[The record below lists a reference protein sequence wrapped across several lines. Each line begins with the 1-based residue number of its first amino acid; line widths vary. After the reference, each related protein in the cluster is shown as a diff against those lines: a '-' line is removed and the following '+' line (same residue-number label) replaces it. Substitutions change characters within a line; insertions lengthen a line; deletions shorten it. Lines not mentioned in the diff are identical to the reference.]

1 MYIVFLAPETSKSDI
16 KNLYTEICKKIEDSK
31 NNLYDGT
38 FPHDTGAHEDHA
50 SQLTKEIKKADAIVV
65 EATQSNFNLGR
76 LITLALQQH
85 KPVLMLQKELNS
97 TPIVIGSSRL
107 VNVKTYKNTKEDLDE
122 ILKDFFK
129 VAKKQRLTYRF
140 NLMLSRDI
148 DIYLNDKAHEFGIS
162 KADYIRELIA
172 KDMGEL

>member
-1 MYIVFLAPETSKSDI
+1 MYIVFLAPETSQTDTK
-16 KNLYTEICKKIEDSK
+16 KLYTAICNKIKDAK
-31 NNLYDGT
+31 NTLYDGT

-50 SQLTKEIKKADAIVV
+50 SALTKEIKKSDALVV

-85 KPVLMLQKELNS
+85 KPVLMLQKEVNS

-107 VNVKTYKNTKEDLDE
+107 VNVKSYKNTNEDVEE

-148 DIYLNDKAHEFGIS
+148 DIYLNDRAHEFGIS
-162 KADYIRELIA
+162 KADYIRELII
-172 KDMGEL
+172 KDMGA

>member
-1 MYIVFLAPETSKSDI
+1 MYIVFLAPETANDNI
-16 KNLYTEICKKIEDSK
+16 KKLYKEICKKIEDSK
-31 NNLYDGT
+31 NILYDGT

-50 SQLTKEIKKADAIVV
+50 SQLTKEIKKADALIV

-85 KPVLMLQKELNS
+85 KPVLMLQKEVNS

-107 VNVKTYKNTKEDLDE
+107 VNVKSYKNTSEDLDNL
-122 ILKDFFK
+122 LKDFIK

-148 DIYLNDKAHEFGIS
+148 DIYLNDKAHEFAIS
-162 KADYIRELIA
+162 KADYIRELIS
-172 KDMGEL
+172 KDMGE

>member
-1 MYIVFLAPETSKSDI
+1 MYIVFLAPETANDNI
-16 KNLYTEICKKIEDSK
+16 KKLYKEICKKIEDSK
-31 NNLYDGT
+31 NTLYDGT

-50 SQLTKEIKKADAIVV
+50 SQLTKEIKKADALIV

-85 KPVLMLQKELNS
+85 KPVLMLQKEVNS

-107 VNVKTYKNTKEDLDE
+107 VNVKSYKNTSEDLDNL
-122 ILKDFFK
+122 LKDFIK

-148 DIYLNDKAHEFGIS
+148 DIYLNDKAHEFAIS
-162 KADYIRELIA
+162 KADYIRELIS
-172 KDMGEL
+172 KDMGE

>member
-1 MYIVFLAPETSKSDI
+1 MYIVFLAPETANDNI
-16 KNLYTEICKKIEDSK
+16 KKLYKEICKKIEDSK
-31 NNLYDGT
+31 NTLYDGT

-50 SQLTKEIKKADAIVV
+50 SQLTKEIKKADALIV

-85 KPVLMLQKELNS
+85 KPVLMLQKEVNS

-107 VNVKTYKNTKEDLDE
+107 VNVKSYKNADEDLDNL
-122 ILKDFFK
+122 LKDFIK
-129 VAKKQRLTYRF
+129 IAKKQRLTYRF

-148 DIYLNDKAHEFGIS
+148 DIYLNDKAHEFAIS
-162 KADYIRELIA
+162 KADYIRELIS
-172 KDMGEL
+172 KDMGE